1 MKGTPMKLYYVP
13 ASCSLATHIVL
24 RELGM
29 EFDLERYNPSEGQ
42 TETGS
47 AYAGINAKAR
57 VPALEFA
64 NGEVLTEGSALVQYL
79 VSQTPEHEL
88 ALPIELVARARV
100 QEGLSFVASDFHKS
114 FSPFFSADTDDAA
127 KERAQALI
135 VKHLEYLET
144 VFGDGRAYFI
154 DNKLSVADIYL
165 FVVLRWVEASGLELN
180 AWKKVFAFRE
190 RMNIRPHVQSALKAE
205 GLLEA
210 A

>member
-1 MKGTPMKLYYVP
+1 MKLYYVP

-24 RELGM
+24 RETGM
-29 EFDLERYNPSEGQ
+29 EFDLERYDPAKGQ
-42 TETGS
+42 TEK
-47 AYAGINAKAR
+47 GITFSGVNAKAR
-57 VPALEFA
+57 VPALEFD
-64 NGEVLTEGSALVQYL
+64 NGEILTEGAALVQYL

-114 FSPFFSADTDDAA
+114 FSPFFSTDTDDAA

-135 VKHLEYLET
+135 IKHLEYLET
-144 VFGDGRAYFI
+144 VFGDGREYFV
-154 DNKLSVADIYL
+154 DNTLSVADIYL

-180 AWKKVFAFRE
+180 TWKKVFAFRE
-190 RMNIRPHVQSALKAE
+190 RMSIRPHVQSALEAE